1 MIGVL
6 DKVLIPR
13 QRGLAALC
21 SCVRSDYSGGL
32 WRNGPCVDQRGRA
45 WEQRLTSVAT
55 HGESIERAWT
65 SVATRR
71 KSYWESYWEN
81 GGEYLNIASRHHD
94 DQIFLR
100 S

>member
-1 MIGVL
+1 M
-6 DKVLIPR
+6 
-13 QRGLAALC
+13 
-21 SCVRSDYSGGL
+21 
-32 WRNGPCVDQRGRA
+32 DQRGRA

-81 GGEYLNIASRHHD
+81 GGEYLKNGGEYLNIASRHHD